1 MTLLSEEQKKKLQK
15 LYSQKK
21 YLELELEVESI
32 SDFKSRSSF
41 LANLLGVVKLK
52 KTVKKE
58 QDWIDA
64 RELFLDSYN
73 KAPDYYDALCN
84 YAHVC
89 VKLRDYS
96 HAFKE
101 LLEKKKKDTVLR

>member
-52 KTVKKE
+52 KTVK
-58 QDWIDA
+58 
-64 RELFLDSYN
+64 
-73 KAPDYYDALCN
+73 
-84 YAHVC
+84 
-89 VKLRDYS
+89 
-96 HAFKE
+96 
-101 LLEKKKKDTVLR
+101 

>member
-41 LANLLGVVKLK
+41 LANLLGVAKLK
-52 KTVKKE
+52 KPLKKE

-73 KAPDYYDALCN
+73 IE
-84 YAHVC
+84 V
-89 VKLRDYS
+89 
-96 HAFKE
+96 F
-101 LLEKKKKDTVLR
+101 